1 MNPAEIFDRKVY
13 DVLVSELGAEDAA
26 EVLGCF
32 LADTSGKLTR
42 LASQTLDLQTTE
54 REAHSIKSSA
64 ATFGFFELSRLAQ
77 ELETSGQAMSP
88 GQLQAAVAG
97 LQHSFAVVRGLA
109 EAILTVESEE
119 TAT

>member
-13 DVLVSELGAEDAA
+13 GMLMSELGAEDAT

-32 LADTSGKLTR
+32 LADTCGKLER
-42 LASQTLDLQTTE
+42 LASRALDLPTME

-64 ATFGFFELSRLAQ
+64 ATFGFVELSRLAQ
-77 ELETSGQAMSP
+77 ELETSGRAMSP
-88 GQLQAAVAG
+88 DQLQAAVAR
-97 LQHSFAVVRGLA
+97 LQHSFAVVRSLA
-109 EAILTVESEE
+109 EAILPVQSEE